1 MHFIILL
8 RYTSPAN
15 PPVNSFGY
23 FIFVIVAW
31 RGAAAYHYYMLALR
45 QFYSG
50 AMDAAMKTSIKL
62 CEYDDILDPKDI
74 YSLLCLT
81 SLRCRFFGICSKAFV
96 KLETLPS
103 VSDAERDAIQTL
115 AVKIFVSNRPEDPT
129 PLPDPYLK
137 CIDVGRGFKAC
148 VVTGRAIQESETYMC
163 KTCRYLM
170 LEHERQRGGAANT
183 PLVNCPLCHSSIAS
197 SSSAAERREQ
207 EKQQQQQTE
216 KELANS
222 KLRDRDNVGG
232 GALTRITA
240 PPSKTKE
247 GGTAAATG
255 APTAGRA
262 PSSALQR
269 ASDNLLAR
277 GANR

>member
-1 MHFIILL
+1 MF
-8 RYTSPAN
+8 
-15 PPVNSFGY
+15 
-23 FIFVIVAW
+23 FVCFFVAW

-74 YSLLCLT
+74 YSMLCLT

-103 VSDAERDAIQTL
+103 LTDAERDAIQTL

-170 LEHERQRGGAANT
+170 LEHERQRGGTANS

-207 EKQQQQQTE
+207 EKQQQQQQSE
-216 KELANS
+216 KEAANS
-222 KLRDRDNVGG
+222 KLRDRDNAAG
-232 GALTRITA
+232 GALTRMMA
-240 PPSKTKE
+240 PKTKE
-247 GGTAAATG
+247 GGTAAGASG
-255 APTAGRA
+255 APPAGGRA